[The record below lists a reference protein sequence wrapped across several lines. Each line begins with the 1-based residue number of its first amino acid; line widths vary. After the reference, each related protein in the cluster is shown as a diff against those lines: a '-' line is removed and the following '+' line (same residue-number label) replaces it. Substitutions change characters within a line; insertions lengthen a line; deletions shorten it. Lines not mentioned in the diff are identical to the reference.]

1 VKTWKTSTDP
11 DYEAKKNRV
20 LELYAI
26 ADGHR
31 RPGLDDPTVVICVDE
46 FGPLN
51 LQPHPGKQWAPAAA
65 GTGEQNAPRRR
76 RRRATYTRPNG
87 VRHLIAGYDLATD
100 RLYGHVTK
108 RKGRTQFLAF
118 CRYLRS
124 LYPPDVRIGIVLDN
138 FSPHLSTK
146 TDPRVGEW
154 AAANNVELAYVPFY
168 GSWLNRIEAQFT
180 ALRYFAL
187 DGTDHESHREQA
199 SMIRRYIAW
208 RNRHITD
215 PRLRKVIRRAETIK
229 RAKVA

>member
-1 VKTWKTSTDP
+1 
-11 DYEAKKNRV
+11 V

-31 RPGLDDPTVVICVDE
+31 PPGPGDPTVIICLDE

-51 LQPHPGKQWAPAAA
+51 LQPHPGRQWAPAAA
-65 GTGEQNAPRRR
+65 GKGEQNAPRRR
-76 RRRATYTRPNG
+76 RRRATYLRPHG
-87 VRHLIAGYDLATD
+87 VRHLLAGYDLATD
-100 RLYGHVTK
+100 RLYGHVRT

-118 CRYLRS
+118 CRYLRA
-124 LYPPDVRIGIVLDN
+124 LHPADVRIAIVLDN
-138 FSPHLSTK
+138 FSPHLATK
-146 TDPRVGEW
+146 TDSRVGEW
-154 AAANNVELAYVPFY
+154 ATANNVELAYVPFY

-187 DGTDHESHREQA
+187 DGTDHASHREQA

-208 RNRHITD
+208 RNRHATD
-215 PRLRKVIRRAETIK
+215 PGLRKVIRRAETIK